1 MITDN
6 HKNRHL
12 KLTTLAIFYV
22 WKDARVWAHANYSL
36 DILAA

>member
-12 KLTTLAIFYV
+12 KFTILAIFYV
-22 WKDARVWAHANYSL
+22 WKDARVWAHGNYSF
-36 DILAA
+36 DILAT